1 MTLDDGSSLIAGP
14 FAPPQTST
22 RTGEPTADVAL
33 DEAKALLR
41 DAESELAKIEQAIER
56 LGFGTH
62 ASCAA
67 CGGAI
72 EPERLIASPTVRRC
86 AAHAEEN

>member
-1 MTLDDGSSLIAGP
+1 MTLDDGNGLIAGP
-14 FAPPQTST
+14 FRPPQPSA
-22 RTGEPTADVAL
+22 RTGEPTPDIAL

-41 DAESELAKIEQAIER
+41 DAESELAKIEQTIES

-62 ASCAA
+62 ASCAI

-86 AAHAEEN
+86 AAHAEQN